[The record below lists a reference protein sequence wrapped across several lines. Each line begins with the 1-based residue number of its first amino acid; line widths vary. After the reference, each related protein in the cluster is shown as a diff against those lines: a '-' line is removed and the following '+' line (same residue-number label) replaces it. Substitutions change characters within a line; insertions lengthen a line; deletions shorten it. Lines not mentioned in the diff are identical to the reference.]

1 MHPPLLDHLSSKQGT
16 YRGHGTNEGGLPF
29 KAVLELRSIVGG
41 NALEIRFR
49 AEDQELAFH
58 EELTLIT
65 LDLIENSI
73 ALYTVST
80 NTPGML
86 EHILAEDT
94 QDDIRERRLVF
105 RLGDKDD
112 LRMFRQE
119 ITLDL
124 MKDGSLE
131 YRYAWGVPHEP
142 FAIRNRAVLTRES
155 AATTNVAAPGPLE
168 TSSTE
173 LN

>member
-1 MHPPLLDHLSSKQGT
+1 MNPPILDHLVNKQGQ
-16 YRGHGTNEGGLPF
+16 YRGHGTNQDGLPF
-29 KAVLELRSIVGG
+29 TADLEMKSIVGG
-41 NALEIRFR
+41 NAVELRFHAR
-49 AEDQELAFH
+49 DQDNAFH

-65 LDLIENSI
+65 HDLIENSI

-86 EHILAEDT
+86 EHVLSEDS
-94 QDDIRERRLVF
+94 QDDLRERRLVF
-105 RLGDKDD
+105 RLGDRDD

-131 YRYAWGVPHEP
+131 YRYAWAVPHEA
-142 FAIRNRAVLTRES
+142 FAIRNRAVLTRS
-155 AATTNVAAPGPLE
+155 TTSVNAPE
-168 TSSTE
+168 AKAH
-173 LN
+173 